1 MGSRVIVSADEPIP
15 YGAEVFVRGRRA
27 TLAPKVLANARAI
40 DRPRWLGE
48 DGIIPPRCGFTVEM
62 LERAPDL
69 QAMADGPIM
78 DPVQRFLPLGR
89 ISLAESKAREAA
101 LFLEVGHG

>member
-27 TLAPKVLANARAI
+27 TLAPKALVNARVVP
-40 DRPRWLGE
+40 RPRWLGE
-48 DGIIPPRCGFTVEM
+48 DDIIPPRCSFTVEM
-62 LERAPDL
+62 MERAPDL

-78 DPVQRFLPLGR
+78 DPAQLFLPLGR
-89 ISLAESKAREAA
+89 ISLADAKAREAA